1 MWHCSRK
8 ILKLK
13 YNVRNHN
20 YFRNYSRQIS
30 NQTRASYWHTRGGF
44 TFSNATLGDVVDT
57 AADKYGDSVA
67 ISVPFQNINK
77 TFTQFK
83 QEVDQLA
90 AGLIG
95 LGFQKNDRIAIW
107 SPNNYEWILSKFAVL
122 KAGLILVC
130 LNPAY
135 RAAELQHT
143 LNKVQCKAIIMT
155 KTFKSENLYDI
166 ICEAVPEIPNSDPSQ
181 IRSQE
186 VRSLQN
192 IITFTNES
200 LPGTY
205 KLKDIQENDGSENRK
220 IFHQTRKIIQFDDP
234 CTIMFTSGTTG
245 SPKAATSSHFQL
257 VNSSIAFARKM
268 GVDTEHVVLCLQ
280 VPLFHA
286 FGYSVGPLM
295 TLQLGGKCVVPSEV
309 FHTPSSLKS
318 IQNERCTLVYGV
330 PTMYFDMLKHLSD
343 SNYDLKSWKK
353 GLFGASSVPEYLAQ
367 ELERRLGIKLMNG
380 YGSTEMN
387 GVSVSNSPTDKYSG
401 KPIEHVEVKIVGK
414 DGNIL
419 PFNTKGEILC
429 RSPYLFLG
437 YWEDKDKTDE
447 VLDTSKWYHSGDIGS
462 MDEEGNICV
471 TGRIKDLVIRGGENI
486 YPQEIEN
493 LLIKHPAVSEAY
505 VVGVPDTR
513 MGEELCACI
522 QLKPNQG
529 IKEKDVKEF
538 CKDKISKFKIPKY
551 VVFVEEFPKTESG
564 KIQKYKLQEQCAK
577 LLK

>member
-1 MWHCSRK
+1 MMHWCRQ

-13 YNVRNHN
+13 LKSN

-30 NQTRASYWHTRGGF
+30 NQTSGSYWHTRGSF
-44 TFSNATLGDVVDT
+44 TFSNATLGDIVDT

-67 ISVPFQNINK
+67 ISVPFQNIKK

-95 LGFQKNDRIAIW
+95 LGLQKDDRIAIW
-107 SPNNYEWILSKFAVL
+107 SPNNYEWVLTQFAAV
-122 KAGLILVC
+122 KAGLNLVC
-130 LNPAY
+130 LNPSY
-135 RAAELQHT
+135 RAAELEYS
-143 LNKVQCKAIIMT
+143 LNKIQCKAIVT
-155 KTFKSENLYDI
+155 AESFKSMNLYDI
-166 ICEAVPEIPNSDPSQ
+166 ICEAMPEVPNCNPSQ
-181 IRSQE
+181 MRSQK
-186 VRSLQN
+186 VKSLQYL
-192 IITFTNES
+192 ITLANKS

-205 KLKDIQENDGSENRK
+205 KLKEIQENDGNENRK
-220 IFHQTRKIIQFDDP
+220 VLHQRQKIIQFDDP

-245 SPKAATSSHFQL
+245 NPKAATTSHFQL
-257 VNSSIAFARKM
+257 VNNSIAFARKM
-268 GVDTEHVVLCLQ
+268 ELDKEHVVLCLQ
-280 VPLFHA
+280 LPLFHA
-286 FGYSVGPLM
+286 FGNIMGPMM
-295 TLQLGGKCVVPSEV
+295 TLQLGGKCVIPSEV

-343 SNYDLKSWKK
+343 SNYDLKSWKT
-353 GLFGASSVPEYLAQ
+353 GIIGASPVPEYLIQ
-367 ELERRLGIKLMNG
+367 ELKKRLGIEILNG
-380 YGSTEMN
+380 YGTTE
-387 GVSVSNSPTDKYSG
+387 VSCVISVASSPTERYSG

-429 RSPYLFLG
+429 RSPYVFLG

-564 KIQKYKLQEQCAK
+564 KIQKYKLQEQCIK
-577 LLK
+577 LLKL